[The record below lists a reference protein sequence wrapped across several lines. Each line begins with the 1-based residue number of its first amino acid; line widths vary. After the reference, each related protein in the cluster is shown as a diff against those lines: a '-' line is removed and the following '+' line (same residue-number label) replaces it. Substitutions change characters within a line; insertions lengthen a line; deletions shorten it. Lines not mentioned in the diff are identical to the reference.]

1 MCQEGALCILC
12 LVQGPG
18 DRPFSGRA
26 RRAERRLRASEQ
38 PNHEGRAVAEH
49 RTVALSAREIDVLEE
64 LAKGTGTE
72 QIALRLHV
80 SPHTVRT
87 HIKNIMRKLDA
98 RTRAHAVA
106 IAYAEFAINP
116 DLHSDN

>member
-1 MCQEGALCILC
+1 M
-12 LVQGPG
+12 
-18 DRPFSGRA
+18 
-26 RRAERRLRASEQ
+26 RASDKVDLQ
-38 PNHEGRAVAEH
+38 GHLVTDH
-49 RTVALSAREIDVLEE
+49 RTSALSAREIDVLEE

-72 QIALRLHV
+72 EIALRLHV

-106 IAYAEFAINP
+106 IAYAEFAIDP
-116 DLHSDN
+116 DVYSDS

>member
-1 MCQEGALCILC
+1 M
-12 LVQGPG
+12 
-18 DRPFSGRA
+18 
-26 RRAERRLRASEQ
+26 RASEQ
-38 PNHEGRAVAEH
+38 AEHEGHVSTQR
-49 RTVALSAREIDVLEE
+49 RTATLSAREIDVLEE

-72 QIALRLHV
+72 QIALRLHL

-116 DLHSDN
+116 DIYSGN